1 MGTSNAATLRMLDA
15 TRTLAEQAR
24 LLGERVDRET
34 AGMAA
39 SLGNALERAALANGR
54 VGRME
59 RETPVL
65 PEQAP
70 QTGRPTKGA
79 A

>member
-1 MGTSNAATLRMLDA
+1 MGTSNPAQLRLLDA
-15 TRTLAEQAR
+15 TRALTEQTRVNAER
-24 LLGERVDRET
+24 FDRET

-59 RETPVL
+59 REGPIP
-65 PEQAP
+65 PEQVPA
-70 QTGRPTKGA
+70 TTKGSPRA
-79 A
+79 